1 MRPKVTAT
9 HETARLG
16 DRRAQ
21 RDHRAMPRP
30 TMKIPTRLAASHG
43 LAEAK
48 TDPQAFVIG
57 GKPKTSPPPTISAA
71 ASMAARMAV
80 WIPSRTRAPDAT
92 VVTDAATRSAK
103 KEWIDRK
110 QVVRTL
116 VDAQPQE
123 EEEHGGPGEHR
134 PVRPTIRRE
143 PAPYGDQDEPEGP
156 GEKLDEPIPER
167 QGRVIFEVIEV
178 PGERIPSTHGLA
190 AVGRSLRADAGA

>member
-30 TMKIPTRLAASHG
+30 TMEIPTKLAASPG
-43 LAEAK
+43 VAEAK
-48 TDPQAFVIG
+48 ADPKAFVIG
-57 GKPKTSPPPTISAA
+57 GKRRRSPSPTISAA

-103 KEWIDRK
+103 S
-110 QVVRTL
+110 
-116 VDAQPQE
+116 
-123 EEEHGGPGEHR
+123 G
-134 PVRPTIRRE
+134 
-143 PAPYGDQDEPEGP
+143 
-156 GEKLDEPIPER
+156 
-167 QGRVIFEVIEV
+167 
-178 PGERIPSTHGLA
+178 
-190 AVGRSLRADAGA
+190 